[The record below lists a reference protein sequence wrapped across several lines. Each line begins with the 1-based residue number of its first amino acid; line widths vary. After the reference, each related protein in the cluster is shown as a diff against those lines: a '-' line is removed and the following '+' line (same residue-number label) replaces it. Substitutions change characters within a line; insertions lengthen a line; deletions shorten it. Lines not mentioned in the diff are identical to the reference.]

1 MVTKPEKGKN
11 VMDLTDT
18 NQFCIQY
25 FNQIIN
31 LILKKYNFHNITHKV
46 VFFLPNLSHK
56 FYFKYQYV

>member
-46 VFFLPNLSHK
+46 AFFFTKHESQIL
-56 FYFKYQYV
+56 F